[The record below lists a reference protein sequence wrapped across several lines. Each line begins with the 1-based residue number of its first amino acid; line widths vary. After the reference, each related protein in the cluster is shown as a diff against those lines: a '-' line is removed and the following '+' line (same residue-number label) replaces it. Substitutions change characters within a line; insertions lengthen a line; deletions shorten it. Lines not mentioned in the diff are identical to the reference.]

1 MTQIADTGLPLAT
14 VQPAFQL
21 TALDALSAAW
31 VYRWL
36 VLLCLT
42 VALGCG
48 IIYLH
53 TATYRYTVALRLA
66 PNGPD
71 NSSLLSKLGGLA
83 SVAGL
88 SLPTDKGSS
97 PFDLYIEAIKSPDTA
112 DTLARDATTM
122 HVVFA
127 DQWDGSTRQ
136 WHPAT
141 GVFYRLSL
149 GIKSFLGLPV
159 PEWHPPG
166 GRELADFIDRR
177 VMLVRDAKKS
187 VATIQL
193 THENPRF
200 AERFL
205 LEMHQ
210 TIDSALRRRA
220 LARSQEYVAYMTN
233 RLETTQVSENRI
245 ALATALAQEQ
255 RSLMVASAH
264 SSYAADIFGGTEVS
278 LTPTEPKVGVVLGL
292 AAIVGVAVGVVLAML
307 RRRLRTRIILL

>member
-14 VQPAFQL
+14 VRPASQL

-42 VALGCG
+42 VAVGCG

-88 SLPTDKGSS
+88 SLPTDKGLS
-97 PFDLYIEAIKSPDTA
+97 PFDLYVEAIKSPDTA
-112 DTLARDATTM
+112 DALARDAATM

-127 DQWDGSTRQ
+127 DQWDPSTRQ
-136 WHPAT
+136 WHPPT
-141 GVFYRLSL
+141 GIFYRPSR
-149 GIKSFLGLPV
+149 GVKSFLGLPV
-159 PEWHPPG
+159 PAWHPPG

-177 VMLVRDAKKS
+177 VILVRDAKKS
-187 VATIQL
+187 IATIQL
-193 THENPRF
+193 THEDPRF
-200 AERFL
+200 AEHFL
-205 LEMHQ
+205 LKMHQ

-220 LARSQEYVAYMTN
+220 LARSQEYVVYLTN
-233 RLETTQVSENRI
+233 RLQTTQLSENRV

-292 AAIVGVAVGVVLAML
+292 AAIVGLAVGLVLAVL
-307 RRRLRTRIILL
+307 RRRSRTRMILL